1 MVATKSATVSGQ
13 LRPIVKSFTQKPAQ
27 CSRICGN
34 WMPRHAGSTTEAR
47 TVKAVHPSVA
57 ELLHMLILQK
67 QALTIVEV
75 GTSHGLSTIW
85 LAAATRRT
93 GGHVYRVDALPT
105 KTSAAADN
113 LRSAGLADHV
123 TLTTAAG
130 VDSVEGLPDG
140 IDFVFVDFGLPV
152 FLPAFKRLQAKLADG
167 ATLLVDGGPDGH

>member
-47 TVKAVHPSVA
+47 TVKAV
-57 ELLHMLILQK
+57 
-67 QALTIVEV
+67 
-75 GTSHGLSTIW
+75 
-85 LAAATRRT
+85 
-93 GGHVYRVDALPT
+93 YRVDALPT

-140 IDFVFVDFGLPV
+140 STSFSSTSVCPSSFPLSNVC
-152 FLPAFKRLQAKLADG
+152 KRSWPSVRRSLSMAALTGTDRSNRISQVCEGRFDRGVSLCSELSW
-167 ATLLVDGGPDGH
+167 TRRI